1 MTAGVGKMPKMW
13 VTLKPAVASNQV
25 LRVLANE
32 GRITMRDDIFCP
44 PSRIS
49 QTTKPGGHRG

>member
-32 GRITMRDDIFCP
+32 GRITMRDDIFCSP
-44 PSRIS
+44 ESYLSDHKARRP
-49 QTTKPGGHRG
+49 